1 MVDVS
6 RRCAIFVFPS
16 KNVLCRKMRSYTPD
30 FIGKYGVVLPI
41 LWGNTEL
48 RTIRNIIMIERIH
61 QIEDVKEGSVFLF
74 GARQTGK
81 TTLLLKLF
89 PHSRFYD
96 LLETDVYERMH
107 RNPSLLRQELANA
120 DKGEIVII
128 DEIQL
133 IPELLNEVHWLITR
147 QDIHFIL
154 SGSSARKLKRKGVN
168 SLGGRAVRNILY
180 PLVSA
185 EIQDFDLVKAI
196 NRGMLPTHYL
206 AANERT
212 LQKRL
217 QAYVSVYLKEEIAA
231 EALVRKLSSFNRF
244 MEITALTDGEMV
256 NYSNI
261 AQDCG
266 IDAKTVKEYFSILEE
281 TLVGYM
287 IPAFKRTVKRRLN
300 QAPRF
305 YYFDVSLPNYL
316 LHRYQMQ
323 PGSDDFGH
331 AFEHLM
337 IQELVAYLGYHDI
350 EGVLSYW
357 HTYNGYE
364 VDAILGDGEVA
375 IELKSSREVQS
386 KHLRGLKAF
395 KEEHSDARLIIVSLD
410 AAPRLFHDVEVMPAT
425 SFLKKLWDGTIFRRD
440 FP

>member
-1 MVDVS
+1 M
-6 RRCAIFVFPS
+6 
-16 KNVLCRKMRSYTPD
+16 
-30 FIGKYGVVLPI
+30 
-41 LWGNTEL
+41 
-48 RTIRNIIMIERIH
+48 
-61 QIEDVKEGSVFLF
+61 
-74 GARQTGK
+74 
-81 TTLLLKLF
+81 LLKLF
-89 PHSRFYD
+89 PNSKFYD
-96 LLETDVYERMH
+96 LLETDVYERMK
-107 RNPSLLRQELANA
+107 RNPSLLRQELSLATE
-120 DKGEIVII
+120 GEIVII

-147 QDIHFIL
+147 QGLHFIL

-168 SLGGRAVRNILY
+168 TLGGRAVRNILY

-185 EIQDFDLVKAI
+185 EIPDFDLVKAV
-196 NRGMLPTHYL
+196 NRGTLPTLYL
-206 AANERT
+206 ATSERQ
-212 LQKRL
+212 LQKRM

-244 MEITALTDGEMV
+244 MEIAALTDGEMV
-256 NYSNI
+256 NYNNI

-266 IDAKTVKEYFSILEE
+266 IDSKTVKEYFSILEE

-287 IPAFKRTVKRRLN
+287 IPAFTRTVKRRLN

-331 AFEHLM
+331 AFEHLL
-337 IQELVAYLGYHDI
+337 IQEIVAYLGYNDI
-350 EGVLSYW
+350 EHALSYW

-364 VDAILGDGEVA
+364 VDAVLGDAEVA
-375 IELKSSREVQS
+375 IEFKSCSEVQS

-395 KEEHSDARLIIVSLD
+395 KEEHPEARLIIVSLD
-410 AAPRLFHDVEVMPAT
+410 AAPRLFYEVEVMPAKH
-425 SFLKKLWDGTIFRRD
+425 FLRELWAGNIFS
-440 FP
+440 